1 MITRQYSHNQRMV
14 LNQTWHMLGK
24 ERVRL
29 IRWMIILSVLM
40 MSLILPVV
48 NSTTIS
54 LMTVGL
60 VVGIAGSIFL
70 IRYKP
75 LGLVLI
81 ILLSVSV
88 PFSGPGGF
96 NGAILGVAFILGI
109 WFIDMLIRERK
120 IHFVKSSLSVP
131 LLFFTVSA
139 LISFLFGQLP
149 WYPLAQ
155 QAPILSQVGG
165 LAIFILSAGAFFL
178 VGNLVRDTRWL
189 KIMVGVFLVL
199 GSLYILGRNFPVL
212 ARYLRHIF
220 QAGAT
225 TNSLFWVWLVV
236 IPLSQAM
243 INEHLRM
250 GWRIALLVLV
260 AATLCV
266 AIVYASDWKSGYIP
280 PLAGMAVIIA
290 LRYRRLTSLFIP
302 AAIIGFWF
310 ISTQAVVTEEY
321 SYSTRLDAWQIVIR
335 IAEANPILGLG
346 FANYYF
352 YTPLFPIRGWSVNF
366 NSHSQYVDIFAQTGL
381 VGLLCFLWLFFEM
394 GRLGWRL
401 KERAPIGF
409 ARAYV
414 YGALGG
420 LVGTLV
426 AAFLVDWV
434 LPFVY
439 NLGMNGFRGAVLS
452 WLFLGGLMS
461 IEQIVLKQEGKTQEY
476 EERVQKESVNG

>member
-1 MITRQYSHNQRMV
+1 
-14 LNQTWHMLGK
+14 
-24 ERVRL
+24 
-29 IRWMIILSVLM
+29 

-81 ILLSVSV
+81 VLLSVSV

-120 IHFVKSSLSVP
+120 IHFVKSRLTIP
-131 LLFFTVSA
+131 LLVFTVSA
-139 LISFLFGQLP
+139 VISFLAGQLS

-165 LAIFILSAGAFFL
+165 LAIFVLSVGAFFL
-178 VGNLVRDTRWL
+178 VGNLVKDIRWL
-189 KIMVGVFLVL
+189 KIMVGIFLFL
-199 GSLYILGRNFPVL
+199 GFLYILGRNVPEL

-236 IPLSQAM
+236 LPFSQALL
-243 INEHLRM
+243 NEHLKIR
-250 GWRIALLVLV
+250 WRIALLGLV
-260 AATLCV
+260 AATLYV
-266 AIVYASDWKSGYIP
+266 AIVDASDWKSGYIP
-280 PLAGMAVIIA
+280 PLAGMVAIIA
-290 LRYRRLTSLFIP
+290 LRYRRLTWLFIP
-302 AAIIGFWF
+302 MALIGFWF
-310 ISTQAVVTEEY
+310 ISTQAVATDEY

-335 IAEANPILGLG
+335 IAEANPIFGLG
-346 FANYYF
+346 FGNYYF

-381 VGLLCFLWLFFEM
+381 VGLLCFFWVFFEM
-394 GRLGWRL
+394 GRLGLRL
-401 KERAPIGF
+401 RVRAPAGF
-409 ARAYV
+409 TRAYV

-426 AAFLVDWV
+426 AAFLVDWL

-439 NLGMNGFRGAVLS
+439 NIGLNGFRGAVLS

-461 IEQIVLKQEGKTQEY
+461 IEQMVIKQEKILQ
-476 EERVQKESVNG
+476 